1 MKAKWLGLAL
11 VSAAVAAG
19 CGEGR
24 AIFNVDV
31 YSFLKGTGR
40 DTVPYLVPPGL
51 SGSGSSTPQKIN
63 LPGAGSSIVD
73 SVRALGTIDLINATG
88 SGSLGLQVFLA
99 ADSAGTYNPAAL
111 AITVPTKNV
120 SPATTTPDTIRGDL
134 SAALDTL
141 FTKSQLWIRFGASGS
156 NPLPSVTPL
165 QGKAALK
172 SLLLTVII
180 KDKFF

>member
-40 DTVPYLVPPGL
+40 DTIPYLVPGL
-51 SGSGSSTPQKIN
+51 SGRGSSIPQKIN

-73 SVRALGTIDLINATG
+73 SVRALGTADLRNATCLC
-88 SGSLGLQVFLA
+88 SLGLQAVLA
-99 ADSAGTYNPAAL
+99 AGPAGP
-111 AITVPTKNV
+111 
-120 SPATTTPDTIRGDL
+120 
-134 SAALDTL
+134 
-141 FTKSQLWIRFGASGS
+141 
-156 NPLPSVTPL
+156 
-165 QGKAALK
+165 
-172 SLLLTVII
+172 
-180 KDKFF
+180 

>member
-51 SGSGSSTPQKIN
+51 SGSGTSTPQKIN

-141 FTKSQLWIRFGASGS
+141 FTKSQL
-156 NPLPSVTPL
+156 
-165 QGKAALK
+165 
-172 SLLLTVII
+172 
-180 KDKFF
+180 

>member
-1 MKAKWLGLAL
+1 RAPGAMDLTNAAGSGALGLR
-11 VSAAVAAG
+11 V
-19 CGEGR
+19 C
-24 AIFNVDV
+24 
-31 YSFLKGTGR
+31 
-40 DTVPYLVPPGL
+40 
-51 SGSGSSTPQKIN
+51 
-63 LPGAGSSIVD
+63 
-73 SVRALGTIDLINATG
+73 
-88 SGSLGLQVFLA
+88 LA

-141 FTKSQLWIRFGASGS
+141 FTKSQLWIRFGASAS
-156 NPLPSVTPL
+156 NAGLTPL

>member
-11 VSAAVAAG
+11 ASAAVAAG

-51 SGSGSSTPQKIN
+51 SGSGTSTPQKIN

-88 SGSLGLQVFLA
+88 SGSLRPQGVLP
-99 ADSAGTYNPAAL
+99 ADPARTPNPAAL
-111 AITVPTKNV
+111 A
-120 SPATTTPDTIRGDL
+120 S
-134 SAALDTL
+134 TL
-141 FTKSQLWIRFGASGS
+141 
-156 NPLPSVTPL
+156 
-165 QGKAALK
+165 
-172 SLLLTVII
+172 
-180 KDKFF
+180 

>member
-24 AIFNVDV
+24 AIVNVDV

-40 DTVPYLVPPGL
+40 DTIPYLVPGL
-51 SGSGSSTPQKIN
+51 SGSGSSIPQKIN

-141 FTKSQLWIRFGASGS
+141 FTKSQLGIRFGASGS

-165 QGKAALK
+165 RGKAALK

>member
-73 SVRALGTIDLINATG
+73 SVRALGTSDLINATG
-88 SGSLGLQVFLA
+88 SGSPGPQGVLA
-99 ADSAGTYNPAAL
+99 PRSART
-111 AITVPTKNV
+111 
-120 SPATTTPDTIRGDL
+120 
-134 SAALDTL
+134 
-141 FTKSQLWIRFGASGS
+141 S
-156 NPLPSVTPL
+156 NPP
-165 QGKAALK
+165 
-172 SLLLTVII
+172 
-180 KDKFF
+180 

>member
-11 VSAAVAAG
+11 VSAVVAAG

-40 DTVPYLVPPGL
+40 DTVPYLVPGL
-51 SGSGSSTPQKIN
+51 SGSGSSIPQKIN

-73 SVRALGTIDLINATG
+73 SVRALGTVDLINSTG

-99 ADSAGTYNPAAL
+99 ADSVGTYNAAAL
-111 AITVPTKNV
+111 AISVPAKNV
-120 SPATTTPDTIRGDL
+120 SPASTTPDTIRGDL
-134 SAALDTL
+134 SAALNAL
-141 FTKSQLWIRFGASGS
+141 FTKSQLWIRFGASAS
-156 NPLPSVTPL
+156 NAGLTPL

>member
-11 VSAAVAAG
+11 VSAAVAVG

-40 DTVPYLVPPGL
+40 DTIPYLVPGL
-51 SGSGSSTPQKIN
+51 SGSGSSIPQKIN

-134 SAALDTL
+134 SAALNAL
-141 FTKSQLWIRFGASGS
+141 FTKSQLWIRFGASAS
-156 NPLPSVTPL
+156 NAGLTPL